1 MTCPFPAVSGR
12 RFVLA
17 LGTLERRKN
26 LPRLVQAF
34 GLLAAD
40 LPDLVLVLAG
50 GDGDDREAIRRSVD
64 ELGGIADRV
73 VFTGRV
79 DDGARSWLLHH
90 AAALAYPSL
99 DEGFGFPLLDAM
111 QAGVPVVASTA
122 GSIPEVAGDAALL
135 CPATDVAALAQNL
148 HLAITSPSVR
158 SSLVAAGR
166 QQLLRFSWQRC
177 AAEMTDLYR
186 RVAHG
191 TDLRRGAPSS
201 TETEQM

>member
-1 MTCPFPAVSGR
+1 
-12 RFVLA
+12 
-17 LGTLERRKN
+17 
-26 LPRLVQAF
+26 
-34 GLLAAD
+34 
-40 LPDLVLVLAG
+40 
-50 GDGDDREAIRRSVD
+50 
-64 ELGGIADRV
+64 
-73 VFTGRV
+73 
-79 DDGARSWLLHH
+79 
-90 AAALAYPSL
+90 
-99 DEGFGFPLLDAM
+99 M
-111 QAGVPVVASTA
+111 QAGVPVLASTA